1 MRSIRWKKTRIRFL
15 KEALQLTFTTQKG
28 QDSAGMEDK
37 VRSGIDY
44 IYKAVKTGGCDLHLH
59 TRFSDGA
66 DTVPALVQNV
76 MAGRLK
82 CFAVT
87 DHDSIDAIPEVI
99 SLLGMLRS
107 LGFVCPEF
115 IPGIEISVDF
125 EKEIHVLGYFPFGG
139 YERMGDFIKI
149 QRKSRLQRNIEMCG
163 CLSAMGMPVT
173 VEELNAEGDNAVGR
187 LHAAKILV
195 RKGYVGSV
203 SEAFDN
209 IFGYGMPCYIKRDK
223 PGIQEAVSSIRDAG
237 GVAVLAHPYLYKW
250 TGGSGVVSPL
260 LMKSLQVL
268 KDNGLSGV
276 EAFHGESTRDQ
287 KEETFA
293 AAVTLGLIPT
303 AGSDYHGINKPGLSM
318 YTEKNSFL
326 AGETKVEAAAVI
338 ESDNRILVVSETG
351 DDFVQICRL
360 PGLPVPPG
368 VEIADSLERFAA
380 SRICSGLK
388 PAGYYT
394 TAFSSNDNGRNI
406 LVAYRFNLEGPA
418 AMAEIGLMTPPD
430 GNLHFAT
437 FQELALSR
445 MPAEHAAVITMLRE
459 ISLFD
464 Q

>member
-1 MRSIRWKKTRIRFL
+1 M
-15 KEALQLTFTTQKG
+15 QLASTTQKE
-28 QDSAGMEDK
+28 QDFTNIEDK
-37 VRSGIDY
+37 VRSGTSY
-44 IYKAVKTGGCDLHLH
+44 IYNAVKAGGCDLHLH

-66 DTVPALVQNV
+66 DTVPVLVQNV

-115 IPGIEISVDF
+115 IPGIEISVDY
-125 EKEIHVLGYFPFGG
+125 EKEIHILGYFPFGG
-139 YERMGDFIKI
+139 YEQMGDFIKI
-149 QRKSRLQRNIEMCG
+149 QRKSRQQRNIEMCD
-163 CLSAMGMPVT
+163 CLIRMGMPVT
-173 VEELNAEGDNAVGR
+173 VDELNAEGDNTVGR

-209 IFGYGMPCYIKRDK
+209 IFGYGMPCYIQRDK
-223 PGIQEAVSSIRDAG
+223 PGIQEAISSIRSAG

-250 TGGSGVVSPL
+250 TGGSGAVSPM
-260 LMKSLQVL
+260 LMKSLQIL

-276 EAFHGESTRDQ
+276 EAFHGESTRAQ

-303 AGSDYHGINKPGLSM
+303 AGSDYHGLNKLGLAM
-318 YTEKNSFL
+318 YTENNSFL
-326 AGETKVEAAAVI
+326 TAETSMEAAAII
-338 ESDNRILVVSETG
+338 EMNDKILVVSENG
-351 DDFVQICRL
+351 ADFTQIYKL
-360 PGLPVPPG
+360 PGISIPPDADRSG
-368 VEIADSLERFAA
+368 CLQRFIAG
-380 SRICSGLK
+380 RIGADLK
-388 PAGYYT
+388 IACYYT
-394 TAFSSNDNGRNI
+394 TAFSSSESKREI
-406 LVAYRFNLEGPA
+406 LEAYRFIKEGP
-418 AMAEIGLMTPPD
+418 ITSMTEEDIPSKMD
-430 GNLHFAT
+430 GKLRFLS

-445 MPAEHAAVITMLRE
+445 MPATHAAVISMLRE